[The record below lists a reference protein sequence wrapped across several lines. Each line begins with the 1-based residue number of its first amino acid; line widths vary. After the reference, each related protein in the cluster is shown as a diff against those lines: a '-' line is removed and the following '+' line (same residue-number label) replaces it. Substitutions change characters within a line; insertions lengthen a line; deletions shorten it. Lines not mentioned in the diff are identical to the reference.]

1 MLYIGTMSTLKAT
14 KINHLLRS
22 QPQGSV
28 MLSSWL
34 NKQGYSLDL
43 QKRYRK
49 SHWLESIGTGAM
61 IRAGDQVTYQGAIYA
76 LQKQSGLTIHPGGK
90 TALSLLGKAHYLE
103 MSQTKIVLFGNTKER
118 LPTWFKKHDWDV
130 SVDYYQSSFLP
141 SNLGLIDLELKTFS
155 IKISGAARAL
165 MECLFLTP
173 EKQALFECYELMEGL
188 NNLRP
193 DHVQILLEACKSV
206 KVKRLFMFM
215 AEKTGHDWI
224 NYLDLKKVDFGKG
237 KRSFVANGTY
247 VSKYQITVPKE
258 FKKHDHA
265 NL

>member
-1 MLYIGTMSTLKAT
+1 MSTLKIT
-14 KINHLLRS
+14 KINQLLRS

-34 NKQGYSLDL
+34 NKQGYSLEL

-49 SHWLESIGTGAM
+49 SHWLDSIGTGAM
-61 IRAGDQVTYQGAIYA
+61 IRSGDQVDYQGAIYA
-76 LQKQSGLTIHPGGK
+76 LQKQLELTIHPGGK
-90 TALSLLGKAHYLE
+90 TALSLLGKSHYLE
-103 MSQTKIVLFGNTKER
+103 ISQAKIVLFGNKEER
-118 LPTWFKKHDWDV
+118 LPTWFKKHNWDV
-130 SVDYYQSSFLP
+130 SVDYYQSTFLP
-141 SNLGLIDLELKTFS
+141 SNLGLTDLELRTFS

-165 MECLFLTP
+165 MECLYLTP
-173 EKQALFECYELMEGL
+173 DKQALFECYELMENL

-193 DHVQILLEACKSV
+193 DHVQKLLEACKSV

-215 AEKTGHDWI
+215 AEKTRHDWV

-258 FKKHDHA
+258 FKNNDQS